1 MQQKRNKKTNK
12 TAEQKALEILNYCM
26 RSESELREKL
36 SQFENFSKDDI
47 DRAIEYVSYYGYLN
61 DTVYA
66 ELYVSSRAGRKGR
79 SAIKTELLRKGIS
92 QENIDAA
99 LETIEEPEEDIAYS
113 LLIQKAGEPHKAEE
127 KEYAKLCRFLAGRG
141 FSGSAAYTALKKYT
155 DEDHE

>member
-66 ELYVSSRAGRKGR
+66 ELYVSSRAGRKAARRTAGAQGR
-79 SAIKTELLRKGIS
+79 
-92 QENIDAA
+92 
-99 LETIEEPEEDIAYS
+99 P
-113 LLIQKAGEPHKAEE
+113 
-127 KEYAKLCRFLAGRG
+127 CGRG
-141 FSGSAAYTALKKYT
+141 GTGTFLMPARPMLPSSVTGSHPVRPRCSRAW
-155 DEDHE
+155 

>member
-36 SQFENFSKDDI
+36 SKFENFSKDDI

-66 ELYVSSRAGRKGR
+66 ELYVA
-79 SAIKTELLRKGIS
+79 EECYGIFEYLFHYV
-92 QENIDAA
+92 QTGFVLA
-99 LETIEEPEEDIAYS
+99 
-113 LLIQKAGEPHKAEE
+113 AGEPLNFT
-127 KEYAKLCRFLAGRG
+127 Y
-141 FSGSAAYTALKKYT
+141 
-155 DEDHE
+155 